1 MEVLVKN
8 TVEPLIVD
16 MRDRLE
22 SISDLATV
30 TNLRFDVKDKD
41 GNAQVTNGIPTPNGM
56 KAICVIDS
64 TGVGW
69 TEDEYHVYIKFQDG
83 STTPYLFAGKFRLT
97 NIP

>member
-16 MRDRLE
+16 LRDRLE
-22 SISDLATV
+22 HISDLATV

-41 GNAQVTNGIPTPNGM
+41 GNAAVSNQVPATEGM
-56 KAICVIDS
+56 KMICTIDT

-69 TEDEYHVYIKFQDG
+69 TEDEYHIYVGFQDG
-83 STTPYLFAGKFRLT
+83 STHPYLFAGKFRLT